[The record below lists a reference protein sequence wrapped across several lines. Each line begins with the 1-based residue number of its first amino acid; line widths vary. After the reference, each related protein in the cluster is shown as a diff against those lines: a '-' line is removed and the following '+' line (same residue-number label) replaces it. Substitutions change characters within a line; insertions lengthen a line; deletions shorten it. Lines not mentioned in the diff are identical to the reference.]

1 MSEMPPENTWQDQ
14 PAAAFAADR
23 LERRQ
28 AMFERIR
35 AERDAAMAYL
45 RDRYPEE
52 REYQD
57 RAAERVRDVAVV
69 LGSPRGGTSVFKQV
83 LGGLRGALSL
93 PGEHRLFFTLLGLNH
108 PDHGR
113 SDECVESG
121 RLDTAQREFLLRNLL
136 FECRGEDIIEPTT
149 EEWERYAWDWAL
161 RLRLQWP
168 EVVDAPLEELVAV
181 VRDAV
186 LGERRGP
193 EPALDVL
200 RALRAHG
207 LPVDPY
213 RYDLDDDAVREVFP
227 GIPVPTG
234 PPGGAIV
241 EISPFLALRPQR
253 RPRLDDERPVLVIKA
268 SSDAYRVPLLH
279 ELFTGWTLRELHLTR
294 NPLASVN
301 GLLDGWEHRSFWQH
315 DMSAYGAVAGP
326 RQQWNF
332 DLCEGWQDLVHGPLA
347 ELCARQ
353 WSDPHRRILRHAQDP
368 VRLRFEDFQ
377 VGGATR
383 RALMERTAKE
393 IGLRLTADRVA
404 EVDEPRRVNAT
415 SAPALARWRRE
426 RPELRDLLDRPEV
439 AEMSELLGY
448 DVRDWAQWP

>member
-1 MSEMPPENTWQDQ
+1 MPPENTA
-14 PAAAFAADR
+14 PGPLDR
-23 LERRQ
+23 RRTT
-28 AMFERIR
+28 FERIR
-35 AERDAAMAYL
+35 AERDLAMSYL
-45 RDRYPEE
+45 RDQYPEE
-52 REYQD
+52 REYQE
-57 RAAERVRDVAVV
+57 RAAARVRDAAVV

-113 SDECVESG
+113 PDECVESG
-121 RLDTAQREFLLRNLL
+121 QLTPAQRDFLLRNLL
-136 FECRGEDIIEPTT
+136 FECRGEDIPEPTAA
-149 EEWERYAWDWAL
+149 EWERYAWDWAL

-168 EVVDAPLEELVAV
+168 DVVDAPLEELVAV

-186 LGERRGP
+186 LGQRRGP
-193 EPALDVL
+193 EPAYDVL

-213 RYDLDDDAVREVFP
+213 RYDLDDDGVRTAFP
-227 GIPVPTG
+227 DVPVPTG
-234 PPGGAIV
+234 PPTGAIV

-253 RPRLDDERPVLVIKA
+253 RPRLDDEHHVLVIKA

-279 ELFTGWTLRELHLTR
+279 ELFTGWNLHELHLTR

-315 DMSAYGAVAGP
+315 DMTSYGAAAGP
-326 RQQWNF
+326 HRHWNF

-393 IGLRLTADRVA
+393 IGLRLTADRVG
-404 EVDEPRRVNAT
+404 EVDEPRRVNVT
-415 SAPALARWRRE
+415 SAPAPARWRRE
-426 RPELRDLLDRPEV
+426 RPELRELLDLPEV
-439 AEMSELLGY
+439 AEVSHLLGY
-448 DVRDWAQWP
+448 DVRGWAQWP